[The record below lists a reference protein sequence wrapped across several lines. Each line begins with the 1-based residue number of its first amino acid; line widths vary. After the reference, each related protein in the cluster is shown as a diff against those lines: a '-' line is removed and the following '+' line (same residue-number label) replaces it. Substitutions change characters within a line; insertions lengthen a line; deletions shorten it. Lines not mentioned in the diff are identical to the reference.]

1 MIFRAAQKNDFESI
15 QQIVDHYL
23 GVAFNWPR
31 ELFSQEF
38 NSADVWVV
46 EESGEEIC
54 AFCCVRDVVDA
65 WEISI
70 LATHPEFRRKGIMK
84 KLLSQMIEHYR
95 SGFLPRPFWLEVHED
110 NQNAQAFYEKFGFV
124 KEGRRGGYYR
134 DGSAALLY
142 TFPKDAQI
150 E

>member
-46 EESGEEIC
+46 EESGGELC
-54 AFCCVRDVVDA
+54 AF
-65 WEISI
+65 W
-70 LATHPEFRRKGIMK
+70 
-84 KLLSQMIEHYR
+84 LS
-95 SGFLPRPFWLEVHED
+95 
-110 NQNAQAFYEKFGFV
+110 
-124 KEGRRGGYYR
+124 
-134 DGSAALLY
+134 
-142 TFPKDAQI
+142 
-150 E
+150 